1 MTATFGKRG
10 VALRASA
17 VPRAAAAKPAAAW
30 AAPGAVISRA
40 AIPTF
45 GIPFVTIS
53 LVIFLGVVFALQD
66 RSGNGGALSTGTLIA
81 DGAIS
86 RELLLGAG
94 QWWRLFTAPLLHGSV
109 THLVSNMIVLGLVGY
124 FLEPLI
130 GSRWFAALFVAG
142 ALGGDAGSVS
152 MNAQSLPSIGAS
164 GAIMGVLG
172 AAFVCGFHD
181 KAGPNAQRMQYWSL
195 RLALPALIPL
205 AAGGGHH
212 AVDYGAHIGGAL
224 AGLAMGIAFQILWP
238 EDESRPGYANI
249 AGGIAVAGLVAAGL
263 SFALATQ
270 APGATVNTI
279 GADSGLIPE
288 DQLPARAGDLSP
300 EQAANLLARYPH
312 DPRAHFFRG
321 VVFLSGQMDFA
332 DAETQLRAALPDV
345 DPKAVPM
352 SEDFTKTVKVVLALT
367 LAFEG
372 KPDAAKAMGAP
383 LCGYA
388 AGDAE
393 LRKIYEN
400 MQQQNICS

>member
-1 MTATFGKRG
+1 MGANFGKRG
-10 VALRASA
+10 GALRASA
-17 VPRAAAAKPAAAW
+17 VPRAPAAMAAPVR
-30 AAPGAVISRA
+30 AAPGAVISHA

-45 GIPFVTIS
+45 GIPFVTIG
-53 LVIFLGVVFALQD
+53 LVLFLGVVFALQD

-94 QWWRLFTAPLLHGSV
+94 QWWRLFTAPLLHGSFM
-109 THLVSNMIVLGLVGY
+109 HLLSNMIVLGLVGY

-181 KAGPNAQRMQYWSL
+181 KAGPNAQRMQYWAA

-205 AAGGGHH
+205 ATSGQH
-212 AVDYGAHIGGAL
+212 AVDYGAHMGGAL
-224 AGLAMGIAFQILWP
+224 AGLAMGIVFQMLWP
-238 EDESRPGYANI
+238 ENEDRPGYANI
-249 AGGIAVAGLVAAGL
+249 AGGIAVAGLAAAGL
-263 SFALATQ
+263 SFLLATQ
-270 APGATVNTI
+270 AAGATINTVN
-279 GADSGLIPE
+279 ADSGAIPE

-300 EQAANLLARYPH
+300 EQAASLLARYPH

-332 DAETQLRAALPDV
+332 DAETQLRAALPGE
-345 DPKAVPM
+345 DPEAAPV
-352 SEDFTKTVKVVLALT
+352 SEDFTRTVKVVLAIT

-393 LRKIYEN
+393 LHKLYEN
-400 MQQQNICS
+400 MQRQNICS

>member
-1 MTATFGKRG
+1 MAAAFGKRG
-10 VALRASA
+10 GTLRAVT
-17 VPRAAAAKPAAAW
+17 VPRAAAPPAAVR
-30 AAPGAVISRA
+30 AAPEAVISRA

-45 GIPFVTIS
+45 GIPFVTIG

-66 RSGNGGALSTGTLIA
+66 RSGTGGALSTGTLIA
-81 DGAIS
+81 DGAVS

-94 QWWRLFTAPLLHGSV
+94 QWWRLFTAPLLHGSFM
-109 THLVSNMIVLGLVGY
+109 HLLSNMIVLGLVGY

-130 GSRWFAALFVAG
+130 GSRWFAALFVVG

-181 KAGPNAQRMQYWSL
+181 KAGPSAQRMQFWAA

-205 AAGGGHH
+205 ATSGHH
-212 AVDYGAHIGGAL
+212 ATDYGAHMGGAL

-238 EDESRPGYANI
+238 EDENRPGYANI
-249 AGGIAVAGLVAAGL
+249 AGDIAIAGLVAAGL
-263 SFALATQ
+263 SFLLATQ
-270 APGATVNTI
+270 APAAVAGTL
-279 GADSGLIPE
+279 DSDAIPE
-288 DQLPARAGDLSP
+288 NLLPTRIGDLSP
-300 EQAANLLARYPH
+300 EQAASLLARYPH

-332 DAETQLRAALPDV
+332 DAETQLRAALPGE

-352 SEDFTKTVKVVLALT
+352 SEDFTKTVTVVLAVT
-367 LAFEG
+367 LAFEN

-400 MQQQNICS
+400 MQEQNICN